1 MGLSI
6 VNNKCHIYIYQLEHI
21 LHFLTILC
29 LSIGISESSTEA
41 EGKQVTPLKQGHSWG
56 FLDYALVS

>member
-1 MGLSI
+1 MSY
-6 VNNKCHIYIYQLEHI
+6 IYIYQLEHI
-21 LHFLTILC
+21 LHYLTILC